1 LLSGFARIGGW
12 AVVQLRNT
20 SADPVSALGNGCV
33 GRGHAP
39 GDVDSQPVARASGL
53 SILSKL
59 AKLAALIAIVGVLAA
74 GVLLPYVGGAGL
86 IAKVGA
92 DKFLDTSCTLKEEP
106 VQQKTT
112 VYASDGRTPIA
123 TLFDQ
128 NRSVVSLRQVPKA
141 VTNALIST
149 EDRRFYQHHGV
160 DIRGLMRAALHTSN
174 GNTQGASTLTEQYVK
189 QVRYY
194 QARTPAEQ
202 QAAIA
207 QNIDRKISDAQ
218 CALQIERKYTK
229 KQILEKYLNIAFFG
243 ENSYGIQTAAQTF
256 FGEDVSKLTV
266 PQAAL
271 LIGLVKSPSQLDP
284 YVNPQDARDRRDLVI
299 SNMAD
304 QAYITPAQAASAKAS
319 PIKLARLSSPPR
331 GCAYANPAIRN
342 AGFFCDYA
350 TEWLRDVGGLSD
362 QVVNTGGL
370 KIVTTLDKDLQ
381 NSGQDAI
388 WRSGLDPRSDYLLAL
403 PSIDPRSG
411 AVTTMITSKHYGAKK
426 GDPAF
431 TEGRLF
437 TDAYAGSGSTYKY
450 FTALAALKA
459 GVPAGYTLTAPS
471 PYTIKNCPNDPAN
484 PYRPENA
491 GSYRPTLP
499 LNQALP
505 ESSNTYF
512 VAMEDQFFG
521 CDLAPIVNTATSL
534 GMNYLKNHKVSAKST
549 LAQQI
554 IADRRA
560 TFTLGQEPTPA
571 LELTS
576 AFGAVAN
583 DGVYCPPTP
592 IKAITNPAGQAVKFS
607 RPGCTRAFDSYVA
620 RTLVNIMT
628 ADTAGGGTAQG
639 YFGNWYGNGGSP
651 VAGKTGTNN
660 SAVCDS
666 TGNNCVDDKR
676 NSALWFV
683 GITPQFV
690 STAALVNP
698 VHPNQPISNVPGVT
712 AGNDGTDTFGAF
724 GATFW
729 LDAFQNHL
737 IHQQWSWQ
745 TADSTPG
752 DRVQLQVGTDVATAQ
767 SSLAASG
774 YKSTVLKSTCGSSIT
789 SGNVAFFSP
798 AIAPPGATISLC
810 LSSGRAPDLF
820 IPPTRPFRPGNSSTP
835 PGRSNSPSPKPTRSS
850 R

>member
-1 LLSGFARIGGW
+1 
-12 AVVQLRNT
+12 
-20 SADPVSALGNGCV
+20 
-33 GRGHAP
+33 
-39 GDVDSQPVARASGL
+39 VARVSGL

-59 AKLAALIAIVGVLAA
+59 AKLTALLALLGVLAA
-74 GVLLPYVGGAGL
+74 GFLLPYVGGAGL
-86 IAKVGA
+86 IAKAGA
-92 DKFLDTSCTLKEEP
+92 DKFLNASCTLKEEP

-112 VYASDGRTPIA
+112 LLAADGKTVIA

-128 NRSVVSLRQVPKA
+128 NRSVVPLSRIPKS

-149 EDRRFYQHHGV
+149 EDRRFYVHHGV
-160 DIRGLMRAALHTSN
+160 DVRGLMRAALHTSN

-194 QARTPAEQ
+194 QANTPEEQ

-218 CALQIERKYTK
+218 CALDIERKYSK
-229 KQILEKYLNIAFFG
+229 AQILEKYLNIAFFG

-256 FGEDVSKLTV
+256 FGVDVSRLTV

-271 LIGLVKSPSQLDP
+271 LVGLVKSPTELDP
-284 YVNPQDARDRRDLVI
+284 YNNPQDAHARRDLVI

-304 QAYITPAQAASAKAS
+304 QGYLSQPAAAAAKSS
-319 PIKLARLSSPPR
+319 PVKLARLSSPAR
-331 GCAYANPAIRN
+331 GCSYSNRTIKN
-342 AGFFCDYA
+342 VGFFCDYA
-350 TEWLRDVGGLSD
+350 TEWLQSTGGLS
-362 QVVNTGGL
+362 QQLINTGGL
-370 KIVTTLDKDLQ
+370 QITTTLDVNLQ
-381 NSGQDAI
+381 NSGQSAI
-388 WRSGLDPRSDYLLAL
+388 WASGLDPRSDYLLAL

-411 AVTTMITSKHYGAKK
+411 AVTTMITSKRYGFRK

-437 TDAYAGSGSTYKY
+437 TDPYAGSGSTYKY

-459 GVPAGYTLTAPS
+459 GAPATFTLNAPS
-471 PYTIKNCPNDPAN
+471 PYTLKVCATDPAN

-491 GSYRPTLP
+491 GNYRSSLP

-505 ESSNTYF
+505 QSSNTYF

-534 GMNYLKNHKVSAKST
+534 GMNYLKNHKVAGTRT

-554 IADRRA
+554 IADHRP
-560 TFTLGQEPTPA
+560 TFTLGQESTPV
-571 LELTS
+571 LELTG

-592 IKAITNPAGQAVKFS
+592 IKSIINPSGQPVRFNRPACS
-607 RPGCTRAFDSYVA
+607 RQFDSFVA

-628 ADTAGGGTAQG
+628 ADTAGGGTAQS
-639 YFGNWYGNGGSP
+639 YFGNWYSNGGSL

-660 SAVCDS
+660 SAVCDAD
-666 TGNNCVDDKR
+666 GNNCVDDKR

-683 GITPQFV
+683 GITPTLV
-690 STAALVNP
+690 SAAALVNP
-698 VHPNQPISNVPGVT
+698 IRPTQPISNVPGIT

-729 LDAFQNHL
+729 LDAFQPSL
-737 IHQQWSWQ
+737 IGQKWSWPPV
-745 TADSTPG
+745 DSTPG
-752 DRVQLQVGTDVATAQ
+752 ERVPLYAGTDVGTAQ
-767 SSLAASG
+767 ATLAAAG
-774 YKSTVLKSTCGSSIT
+774 FKSVVLKTACGSGISQ
-789 SGNVAFFSP
+789 GNVAYFSP
-798 AIAPPGATISLC
+798 AIAVPGSTISLC
-810 LSSGRAPDLF
+810 LSSGRPVDQY
-820 IPPTRPFRPGNSSTP
+820 IPPPVIFRPRN
-835 PGRSNSPSPKPTRSS
+835 PGSASGAAPTTAAPKPAPKPSRS
-850 R
+850 RGRG